1 MCSGALATKEWDV
14 FSFGM
19 VILEVGSDH
28 SVIRQPPYPSV
39 KAFTGEVPFSGM
51 EVSSVVIC
59 IAKGGR
65 PKRPIHPDLTK
76 LLWKLTERCWDE
88 VTRCRPEMGEVVEVL
103 EELSAFNLRLCGE
116 YFAHKPS

>member
-1 MCSGALATKEWDV
+1 MDSLATKASDI
-14 FSFGM
+14 FSLGM
-19 VILEVGSDH
+19 VIIEVGSDH

-39 KAFTGEVPFSGM
+39 KAFAEEFPFSGM
-51 EVSSVVIC
+51 EVLSVVIC

-65 PKRPIHPDLTK
+65 PKRPNHPDLTK
-76 LLWKLTERCWDE
+76 SLWRLTERCWDE

-116 YFAHKPS
+116 CFAHKPS